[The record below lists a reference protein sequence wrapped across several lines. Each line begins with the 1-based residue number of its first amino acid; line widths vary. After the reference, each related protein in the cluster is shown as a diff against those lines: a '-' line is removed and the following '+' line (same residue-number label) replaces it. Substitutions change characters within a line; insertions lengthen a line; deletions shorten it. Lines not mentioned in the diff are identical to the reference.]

1 MPRSSDVAVHSDAVS
16 LFGRSGPHIR
26 VRAFRR
32 TCGSAAQTYVFT
44 YVRAF
49 ANARGNAA
57 QGFAAI
63 RGDDLIPRH
72 HHRPPLRETALHV
85 DRGVDH
91 FADAVGVEQRLVEVM
106 GVAVIAEIQ
115 TKNVEPRLQ

>member
-63 RGDDLIPRH
+63 RGDDL
-72 HHRPPLRETALHV
+72 RPFGKSGPHILVRAFANA
-85 DRGVDH
+85 RGNASQARWLTQSA
-91 FADAVGVEQRLVEVM
+91 F
-106 GVAVIAEIQ
+106 
-115 TKNVEPRLQ
+115 